1 MNDNYNKQLSFIDI
15 LSIMSF
21 YISLENLNENL
32 SQSDKQDLQ
41 NSLSE
46 NIDKVL
52 KEIHGHLEKQDN
64 KINKILEVLS
74 YDSR

>member
-1 MNDNYNKQLSFIDI
+1 MNNDKQLSFIDI

-21 YISLENLNENL
+21 CLSLENLNENL

-46 NIDKVL
+46 SIDKVL
-52 KEIHGHLEKQDN
+52 KEIHTHLKQQDEKID
-64 KINKILEVLS
+64 KILEVLS
-74 YDSR
+74 NDSR